1 MVMNPDYKLAMP
13 GSSWTTIQKILKAY
27 NTAHNREK
35 PTVKQIA
42 EMVGLHRPVV
52 SSNNNFL
59 RELGLL
65 QGDENKLTPLGNRL
79 ANGLELN
86 NQSLVIEAIQE
97 SVLGSPGLTQLSD
110 MLRARSTMTLEAFE
124 GYVATLGKLS
134 GPALNYLGAY
144 TGTIIDYLVAGELIK
159 EDGSNLIYSGNPEV
173 RKRDEPPN
181 NGNRECANDPPPPPP
196 PAPPPPPPGKEEDGI
211 PIPLGLKRVARLT
224 LPEGWTSKELPKLLK
239 MIELALGEE
248 DVKQ

>member
-13 GSSWTTIQKILKAY
+13 GSSWATIQKILKAY
-27 NTAHNREK
+27 NTAQNRER

-65 QGDENKLTPLGNRL
+65 QEAENKLTPLGNRL
-79 ANGLELN
+79 ATGLELN
-86 NQSLVIEAIQE
+86 NQSMVVEAIQE

-124 GYVATLGKLS
+124 GYVVTLGKLS
-134 GPALNYLGAY
+134 GPTLNYLSAY
-144 TGTIIDYLVAGELIK
+144 TGTIIDYLAAGELIK
-159 EDGSNLIYSGNPEV
+159 EDGSNLIYAGKPEA
-173 RKRDEPPN
+173 RKREGTGDGGRDSDDN
-181 NGNRECANDPPPPPP
+181 PPPPPP
-196 PAPPPPPPGKEEDGI
+196 PPPPPGREETGI

-239 MIELALGEE
+239 LIELALGEE